1 MALLISLETATR
13 VCSVA
18 LARDGKVIAV
28 RESSEDQSHS
38 SQITVFIEEV
48 LAKAGVGMHELEGIA
63 VSEGPGSYTGLR
75 IGVST
80 AKGLCYALN
89 IPLIAISTL
98 RAMALGASTEHDK
111 SENTLFCPVIDA
123 RRMEV
128 YYGLYNGNNDEVGE
142 VKAEVVEEA
151 FLKNHFQE
159 NRIVFFGDAIEKCQ
173 EILKDNPKAQFLQNH
188 LPTASNMAILAE
200 RKFNAK
206 QFEDMA
212 YFEPFYLKDFV
223 AVKSKKFQL

>member
-1 MALLISLETATR
+1 MALLISLETATQ

-18 LARDGKVIAV
+18 LAKDGEVLALK
-28 RESSEDQSHS
+28 ESSEDKSHS
-38 SQITVFIEEV
+38 ALITLFIEEV
-48 LAKAGVGMHELEGIA
+48 LVGAGVEMKDLEGVA

-80 AKGLCYALN
+80 AKGLCYALD
-89 IPLIAISTL
+89 IPLIAVSTL
-98 RAMALGASTEHDK
+98 RAMALGASTGHGK
-111 SENTLFCPVIDA
+111 GENTLYCPVIDA

-142 VKAEVVEEA
+142 VKAEIVEES
-151 FLKNHFQE
+151 FLQNHFQE
-159 NRIVFFGDAIEKCQ
+159 HRIVFVGDAVVKCQ
-173 EILKDNPKAQFLQNH
+173 EILKDNPQALFLQNH

-200 RKFNAK
+200 KMYNAK
-206 QFEDMA
+206 QFVDVA

-223 AVKSKKFQL
+223 AVKSKKFQF